1 MENIKKFNDLVNPY
15 LSVLDKPYVSSVL
28 KLVLIL
34 YGSLAAPSIPVS
46 FGPVFSNT
54 FFRIGVMA
62 VIAWVG
68 NHDPALALI
77 IAVVYFMSIKYLT
90 KNALQ
95 QVADTGKVSTE
106 VKILISGGSG
116 PSVKPEAVVQ
126 MEHAE
131 MQAIVA
137 EGLHSA
143 ANYIKAASISTP
155 ESSPAVSSP
164 SGPAPVPSSAPAP
177 TPSPSPPPKM
187 EAPVP
192 ASTMSSTHAA
202 APNAEQVVP
211 EATLS
216 AKPHVLPKV
225 PSDVPSSEQGLTQE
239 AVPEEV
245 QPYMADSTS
254 LLAEV
259 A

>member
-143 ANYIKAASISTP
+143 ANYIKAASISSQ
-155 ESSPAVSSP
+155 ESAPASAPLPS
-164 SGPAPVPSSAPAP
+164 SGPAPATAP
-177 TPSPSPPPKM
+177 TPSPEAPPKM